1 MQPFASY
8 ADLLTCIQDNGH
20 TPQIL
25 GRAPDGQPIV
35 AVKSGGDK
43 TPAIF
48 ISAGSHATEQAG
60 VGAAYALI
68 DEIETEHQLYTIPS
82 RDPIGM
88 NGLAYALGLSLDE
101 APNLGGLDDIA
112 PLLRKRGEV
121 LYEEGDTVVALIG
134 EYGYATRNL
143 YNRPVE
149 TWIEALKGRR
159 LYFPASNPGVERAYT
174 LVITPAGEILHLN
187 RFHDTLWAPVEPR
200 GTRDLMAAIQPGL
213 TLDLHEHGG
222 DFFWFSARHQRTPS
236 DQAWEE
242 TMASEMIAE
251 VAASGAP
258 LAPDNYL
265 PGSFF
270 TKGPPSVFWLN
281 PQQRG
286 EGLNLADFA
295 ANTYGLAFTIE
306 TGMELPFAER
316 VHTAKIVVQKAVEV
330 FARRHAGCSSATP

>member
-1 MQPFASY
+1 MQPFDSY

-25 GRAPDGQPIV
+25 GRTPDSQPIV

-60 VGAAYALI
+60 VSAACALI

-88 NGLAYALGLSLDE
+88 NGLAYALGLGLDE
-101 APNLGGLDDIA
+101 TPNLGGLADVA
-112 PLLRKRGEV
+112 PLLKKRGEV

-174 LVITPAGEILHLN
+174 LVITPAGEVLHLN
-187 RFHDTLWAPVEPR
+187 RFHDTPWAPVEPR
-200 GTRDLMAAIQPGL
+200 CTRDLMAAIQPGL

-236 DQAWEE
+236 DQQWEE
-242 TMASEMIAE
+242 VMASEMIAA
-251 VAASGAP
+251 VAASDAA

-270 TKGPPSVFWLN
+270 TTGPHSVFWLN

-295 ANTYGLAFTIE
+295 AHTYGLAFTIE

-330 FARRHAGCSSATP
+330 FARRHAGCPSATP